1 MKKGIFRSCTILV
14 LGFAATQTI
23 ASAQERRDAEET
35 PGIEGVWFAIVTP
48 VDCNTHQVIP
58 NAVSFRG
65 LNMFSHDGSFTNDAA
80 FLVPNIPPRG
90 AGLGRWQHTQ
100 GQMYTAT
107 FQFFRYKPDGSFL
120 VMRQVTLKTIML
132 NGDQFTSFDQ
142 FQDFDANLNPIT
154 SVGSQGCNIETA
166 RRLQ

>member
-35 PGIEGVWFAIVTP
+35 PGIEGVWFVVVTP

-58 NAVSFRG
+58 NTVSFRA

-80 FLVPNIPPRG
+80 LLVPNTPRRSS
-90 AGLGRWQHTQ
+90 GLGRWQHTQ
-100 GQMYTAT
+100 GQMFTAT
-107 FQFFRYKPDGSFL
+107 FQFFRYNPDNTFL
-120 VMRQVTLKTIML
+120 VMRQVTLKTITL